1 VSIRVEHQHAAEK
14 APRLT
19 LIARCVYSIAS
30 STYNPCKS
38 TDPIGCD
45 LLFSGGLDAST
56 HQRKSSTIFPRAD
69 KPKKASNCK
78 PTVKDPL
85 CGLCVQLV
93 AIPLMRLAL
102 HGEVVRFLAVA
113 GGISLLRRC
122 ECLAL

>member
-1 VSIRVEHQHAAEK
+1 MSIRVEHQHAAEK

-56 HQRKSSTIFPRAD
+56 HQRKSSTIFPKGRPISRRRRATAD
-69 KPKKASNCK
+69 PPLKIHCAAS
-78 PTVKDPL
+78 
-85 CGLCVQLV
+85 
-93 AIPLMRLAL
+93 AFSWS
-102 HGEVVRFLAVA
+102 RF
-113 GGISLLRRC
+113 R
-122 ECLAL
+122 